1 MEKDEAWY
9 ETLAQNL
16 KLDGSLSHFT
26 ISLRIEIVKIHF
38 MRDQGARR
46 DIEYELCNTN
56 DMKADILT
64 KPLTVAKF
72 AKCKAEIGLA

>member
-1 MEKDEAWY
+1 M
-9 ETLAQNL
+9 LL
-16 KLDGSLSHFT
+16 KHPIASQRSQHIDVIHHFA
-26 ISLRIEIVKIHF
+26 RERV
-38 MRDQGARR
+38 ARR
-46 DIEYELCNTN
+46 EIEYEYINTN